1 MEAAIL
7 NHQIMADVNCNNNAV
22 NAELEVKKLQELV
35 RKLERQNEQL
45 RTRASA
51 VSSPHLLQPTPACL
65 HGSGSPDLPA
75 AFCMPSPVSSLLR
88 SAAPAPFRAPEEAYA
103 CFQPHSADEGVYGG
117 LSLLDELDLLDL
129 QSIFSCDG
137 DSDDTWLYVPPKARL
152 WTESSLSPLRWCRQV
167 LDDPGPEVEG
177 AKRSLCHRLDQVQR
191 WKGIFSSS
199 VSQSPP
205 YAPVVGVTPLSSS
218 AWACNRPAHA
228 DRPAAFSPSSH
239 PPLPPIQ
246 TPNGKDCSSLAE
258 RSPTFLFHSANHS
271 YGGRHPPLSPESSME
286 SEISA
291 SELEDDS
298 ISMSYKLQ
306 DLTDV
311 QIMARLQEESLRQD
325 YASTSASAS
334 RRSSSFSL
342 HAGRRPPCEEP
353 EPQDEEDEYDE
364 LPPPQPRLARARPL
378 QRSLSHSHSFSGA
391 RDCRRSP
398 SAPQCLGGLSQQ
410 QYSSSPLS
418 SYMPEAL
425 GHRSST
431 DKLRRSMPNLVRA
444 PSMPSVPGLPSIP
457 GLPGPVGQTSS
468 PSLRNSQSFD
478 SSNVLARMQSSI
490 PSPGQLQHRVQSVG
504 NFSALSRPPTK
515 ATAYVSPTVQGSTA
529 PSPYTSLHSGS
540 GSGIPLP
547 NKPGASSI
555 PGRSALP
562 RPASINGTSAI
573 PRSKIAQPA
582 RSLLTPPKS
591 LAALSA
597 LRDGSWRD
605 GCY

>member
-1 MEAAIL
+1 
-7 NHQIMADVNCNNNAV
+7 
-22 NAELEVKKLQELV
+22 
-35 RKLERQNEQL
+35 
-45 RTRASA
+45 
-51 VSSPHLLQPTPACL
+51 
-65 HGSGSPDLPA
+65 
-75 AFCMPSPVSSLLR
+75 
-88 SAAPAPFRAPEEAYA
+88 
-103 CFQPHSADEGVYGG
+103 
-117 LSLLDELDLLDL
+117 
-129 QSIFSCDG
+129 
-137 DSDDTWLYVPPKARL
+137 
-152 WTESSLSPLRWCRQV
+152 
-167 LDDPGPEVEG
+167 
-177 AKRSLCHRLDQVQR
+177 
-191 WKGIFSSS
+191 
-199 VSQSPP
+199 
-205 YAPVVGVTPLSSS
+205 
-218 AWACNRPAHA
+218 
-228 DRPAAFSPSSH
+228 
-239 PPLPPIQ
+239 
-246 TPNGKDCSSLAE
+246 
-258 RSPTFLFHSANHS
+258 
-271 YGGRHPPLSPESSME
+271 ME

-342 HAGRRPPCEEP
+342 HASRRPPCEEP
-353 EPQDEEDEYDE
+353 ELQDEEDEYDE

-425 GHRSST
+425 GHRSSS

-444 PSMPSVPGLPSIP
+444 PSMPSVPSLPSIP

-478 SSNVLARMQSSI
+478 SSNVLTRMQSSI

-515 ATAYVSPTVQGSTA
+515 ATAYVSPTVQGSAA

-540 GSGIPLP
+540 SSGIPLP
-547 NKPGASSI
+547 NKPSASSI

-591 LAALSA
+591 LATLSA